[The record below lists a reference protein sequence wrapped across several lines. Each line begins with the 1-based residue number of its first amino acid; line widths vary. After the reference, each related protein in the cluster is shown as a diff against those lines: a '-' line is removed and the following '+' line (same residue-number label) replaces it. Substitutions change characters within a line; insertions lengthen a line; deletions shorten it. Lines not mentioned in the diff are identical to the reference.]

1 MSNHLFRAPVR
12 LLVLLLVAGLACAL
26 TTAQAARAGVAGSDF
41 ELFTTGSVNGQGG
54 WTSGHGS
61 SFCPVYDE
69 GVVANTYGYPT
80 FGAKSLRISNAIACG
95 SYNDQTFSP
104 SLTDEAGETSAST
117 GVYSGGTRRP
127 YFEAQWDFASTVP
140 GSEQPGLS
148 VVASADRGDPSRMTW
163 LQMQDTPSGL
173 QLNFEDYQESIQNF
187 VLTPIATGLDRTV
200 PHTVKVTIQFVDGP
214 TNDVVD
220 VYLDGSLIH
229 TGTTWEDYYRDWAG
243 GLSAPVDSMMFR
255 VSAAAP
261 ANSGNGFL
269 LDNFS
274 SFSGPVPTADLA
286 SLSLSNATLSP
297 AFDPSTTA
305 YSTTVGNATTSLGL
319 SANANVGAHVVV
331 SGASTLAVGSNT
343 VTIAVT
349 TDDGLTSKTYTVT
362 VIRAAPPAP
371 TPVPPASPPVTP
383 ASPPVTPASTQAP
396 SPSTSPPM
404 SPQVAGVP
412 DLIGLTA
419 DQALALAI
427 SSGFKIGTVTEKSS
441 NEPTNTVIAQN
452 PWPLPAYLPVG
463 AAIDIVVSLR
473 ETASA
478 PLIVRVAAS
487 RRVPIAIRHAFTPL
501 VLTTIGAKATITLT
515 NYRNL
520 TKTYVKWSRTLKS
533 GANYLTL
540 KIPRRLKIK
549 LPGNYRLT
557 FDVQS
562 EGQSKR
568 YSVRMRLSSHVLRAP
583 LPTREADVLL
593 VTSPSISGKV
603 ANQLSARYAVK
614 AVDNQSV
621 FTATHAPNERV
632 GAVVLDA
639 KRAGLIT
646 IRHLHHTF
654 PDLRIVALVSSP
666 AAGKFARAAGASLAV
681 VIPSPMGGLGA
692 RIIRALEGTLGK

>member
-1 MSNHLFRAPVR
+1 
-12 LLVLLLVAGLACAL
+12 
-26 TTAQAARAGVAGSDF
+26 
-41 ELFTTGSVNGQGG
+41 
-54 WTSGHGS
+54 
-61 SFCPVYDE
+61 
-69 GVVANTYGYPT
+69 
-80 FGAKSLRISNAIACG
+80 
-95 SYNDQTFSP
+95 
-104 SLTDEAGETSAST
+104 
-117 GVYSGGTRRP
+117 
-127 YFEAQWDFASTVP
+127 
-140 GSEQPGLS
+140 
-148 VVASADRGDPSRMTW
+148 MTW

-187 VLTPIATGLDRTV
+187 VLTPIASGLDRTV

-214 TNDVVD
+214 TNDVVN

-269 LDNFS
+269 IDNFS

-331 SGASTLAVGSNT
+331 TGASNLAVGSNT

-349 TDDGLTSKTYTVT
+349 TDDGLTTKTYTVT
-362 VIRAAPPAP
+362 VIRSAAP
-371 TPVPPASPPVTP
+371 TPAPPASPPVLP
-383 ASPPVTPASTQAP
+383 APTPVTPASAQAP

-452 PWPLPAYLPVG
+452 PWPLPAYLPAG

-515 NYRNL
+515 NYRNVA
-520 TKTYVKWSRTLKS
+520 KTYVKWSRTLKS

-562 EGQSKR
+562 EGQSTR
-568 YSVRMRLSSHVLRAP
+568 YSVRMRLSSRVLRAP
-583 LPTREADVLL
+583 LPT
-593 VTSPSISGKV
+593 
-603 ANQLSARYAVK
+603 
-614 AVDNQSV
+614 
-621 FTATHAPNERV
+621 
-632 GAVVLDA
+632 
-639 KRAGLIT
+639 AGSRRPT
-646 IRHLHHTF
+646 RHQ
-654 PDLRIVALVSSP
+654 PIDLRQGREPALGSLRRQGSRQPVGFHRDARSQRARRRRRPRCEAGRPDDDPASP
-666 AAGKFARAAGASLAV
+666 PHVPRPAHRCARELARRGQVCASRRRF
-681 VIPSPMGGLGA
+681 SGGRDSELRGRARCPGHPGA
-692 RIIRALEGTLGK
+692 RENARQVASECKKCRPSEVNECRL